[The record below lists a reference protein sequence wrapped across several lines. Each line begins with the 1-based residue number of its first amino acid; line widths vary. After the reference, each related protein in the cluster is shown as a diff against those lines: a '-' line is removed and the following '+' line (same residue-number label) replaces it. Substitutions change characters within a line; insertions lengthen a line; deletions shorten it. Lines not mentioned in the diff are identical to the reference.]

1 MFTIN
6 DFKLPSGDIVGTLSW
21 TYTNVEGSISG
32 TTPISLDLLSQI
44 NPATVSPSSVQTWLG
59 GNAGNTI
66 EQLDAA
72 IAKRVADAAAQAE
85 QVEYEIVDGEWVEVA
100 EEVVEE
106 EEAVEE
112 EGEATP

>member
-21 TYTNVEGSISG
+21 TYTNDEGSISG
-32 TTPISLDLLSQI
+32 STPISLELLAQI

-72 IAKRVADAAAQAE
+72 ITARAAAAAAQAA
-85 QVEYEIVDGEWVEVA
+85 QVEYEIVDGAWVEV
-100 EEVVEE
+100 V
-106 EEAVEE
+106 
-112 EGEATP
+112 TP

>member
-21 TYTNVEGSISG
+21 TYTNDEGSISG
-32 TTPISLDLLSQI
+32 STPITLERLAQI
-44 NPATVSPSSVQTWLG
+44 DPSTVSPTSVQTWLG

-72 IAKRVADAAAQAE
+72 ISARAAAAASQAA
-85 QVEYEIVDGEWVEVA
+85 QVEYEIVDGAWVEV
-100 EEVVEE
+100 V
-106 EEAVEE
+106 
-112 EGEATP
+112 TP